1 MILKNALQLCLDRM
15 YASINFKPL
24 NSVPLIVT
32 VFFLLSGEIK
42 TRIITREED
51 ICLRNKTLLNT
62 FRFSSFSD
70 LKQVILLGFFHHF
83 RKQYDSDFIFIF
95 MCFLL
100 TYKGINVSSI
110 FIYIVF
116 QIISKQ
122 LTNCQNLV
130 CAATNDLIFSD
141 FSKYL
146 SKESADTVYRV
157 IFTRANFALLANLQ
171 TASPCINAQS

>member
-1 MILKNALQLCLDRM
+1 
-15 YASINFKPL
+15 
-24 NSVPLIVT
+24 
-32 VFFLLSGEIK
+32 
-42 TRIITREED
+42 
-51 ICLRNKTLLNT
+51 
-62 FRFSSFSD
+62 
-70 LKQVILLGFFHHF
+70 
-83 RKQYDSDFIFIF
+83 

-122 LTNCQNLV
+122 WTNCKNLV
-130 CAATNDLIFSD
+130 CTATNDLIFSD

-157 IFTRANFALLANLQ
+157 IFNRANFALLANLQ
-171 TASPCINAQS
+171 TVSPCINAQS